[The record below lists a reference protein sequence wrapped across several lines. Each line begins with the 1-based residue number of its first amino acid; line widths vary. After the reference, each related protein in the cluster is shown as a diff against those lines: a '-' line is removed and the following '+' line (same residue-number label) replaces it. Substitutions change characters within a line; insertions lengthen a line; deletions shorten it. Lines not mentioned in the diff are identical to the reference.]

1 QPDPTNQLGETTS
14 NPATEEVLLYPNP
27 TSEVITILF
36 NPEQQYERVTIT
48 DLLGKVIFEQPIF
61 FEQTSLVIPVGNK
74 QFHTG
79 IYNVVLSNN
88 KKTTTRKVM
97 VLH

>member
-48 DLLGKVIFEQPIF
+48 DVMGKQIFTQPLHPEQQLL
-61 FEQTSLVIPVGNK
+61 TIPVANER
-74 QFHTG
+74 FTTG
-79 IYNVVLSNN
+79 VYQVTLEGEEKIV
-88 KKTTTRKVM
+88 TRQIVIQR
-97 VLH
+97 